1 MDISP
6 VPTSVLGEHP
16 PQRPAKRRRNKL
28 TLWVMLAAAITVV
41 LSAIAAAVTLLSSPQ
56 RMQAAAV
63 SAAPSRTDVFLANGY
78 GAGQHA
84 VRFAAGQGGL
94 NFLGGTA
101 DHSRL
106 AIAGQGAQ
114 DTAPVLR
121 IWDTGRKQAVAT
133 WPASTCSSVTPRGV
147 VYCASQQRGR

>member
-16 PQRPAKRRRNKL
+16 PQRPAKRRHSTL
-28 TLWVMLAAAITVV
+28 MLWVMLAAAITVV

-78 GAGQHA
+78 GAGQRA

-94 NFLGGTA
+94 NF
-101 DHSRL
+101 
-106 AIAGQGAQ
+106 
-114 DTAPVLR
+114 
-121 IWDTGRKQAVAT
+121 
-133 WPASTCSSVTPRGV
+133 
-147 VYCASQQRGR
+147 